1 MKRRVAKTT
10 RKNTTYDVDIAQ
22 EFRDVKSDFK
32 DLKVEL
38 SNKLDITN

>member
-1 MKRRVAKTT
+1 M
-10 RKNTTYDVDIAQ
+10 RKNATYDVDIAQ